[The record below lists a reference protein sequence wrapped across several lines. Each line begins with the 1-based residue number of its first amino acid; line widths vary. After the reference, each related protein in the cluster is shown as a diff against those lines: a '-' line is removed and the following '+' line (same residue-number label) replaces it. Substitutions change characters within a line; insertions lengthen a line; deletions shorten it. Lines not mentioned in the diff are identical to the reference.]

1 MEQLCQKSFL
11 KTEYLKWTYGHS
23 GIELL
28 RFLTVIE
35 IDNYNMTTLMK
46 RAICY
51 ERTDVRTSLNYIV
64 ASLLKKSRTYL

>member
-11 KTEYLKWTYGHS
+11 KTECLKWTYGLS

-46 RAICY
+46 RVIFY
-51 ERTDVRTSLNYIV
+51 HQTDVRTGPNYIV
-64 ASLLKKSRTYL
+64 VSLT